1 MSKNFTQE
9 PIFQASEQ
17 AREFAY
23 RIISLLN
30 ADIDLE
36 NSRKRIPT
44 YTAQHSPEDYIKDEQ
59 EHWNY
64 CAELLFNCV
73 KSANLPNI
81 ELIHQKPEYDID
93 PNVKGHQWNREGERC
108 LKCGAKDWMGGPCN
122 DESSDSS
129 CNSDIPVQNG
139 TT

>member
-1 MSKNFTQE
+1 MSKNFTKE
-9 PIFQASEQ
+9 PIFQASKQ
-17 AREFAY
+17 AREFAF
-23 RIISLLN
+23 RILNLLN
-30 ADIDLE
+30 ADRDLE
-36 NSRKRIPT
+36 NSRKRVPS
-44 YTAQHSPEDYIKDEQ
+44 YTAQHSREDYIKDEY

-73 KSANLPNI
+73 KSANVPNI

-122 DESSDSS
+122 DEPSDIS